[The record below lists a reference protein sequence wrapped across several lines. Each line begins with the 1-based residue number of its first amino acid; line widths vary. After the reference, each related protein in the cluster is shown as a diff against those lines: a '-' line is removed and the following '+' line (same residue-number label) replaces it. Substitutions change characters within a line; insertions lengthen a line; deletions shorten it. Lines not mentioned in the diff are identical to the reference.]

1 MYTKDI
7 DYEFENVY
15 DDFVNE
21 MQLTKE
27 SLVKARVQKKKIE
40 EDEQASRTKKAE
52 RLKLIERFSKSP
64 KIKRY

>member
-1 MYTKDI
+1 MYTRDI

-64 KIKRY
+64 NIKRY